1 MKSND
6 RKKYTYMKELYF
18 VIILIVK
25 ELCLS
30 SLGVIYV

>member
-18 VIILIVK
+18 ILIVK